1 MHAAEV
7 LKKGKK
13 EVTQGLTD
21 FQNQIKMWLKMT
33 ETRVL
38 DNSQKQIKKVKK
50 EIKVAETKIF

>member
-1 MHAAEV
+1 
-7 LKKGKK
+7 
-13 EVTQGLTD
+13 
-21 FQNQIKMWLKMT
+21 MWLKMT